1 MGSDDVNS
9 THSKNPMQPLSCW
22 VKYLSLPFSLL
33 MCYGAFSEI
42 MKVNNT
48 ISIDYWGT
56 LIAGLLLIISPFL
69 MNRFSSIVLLGTGVF
84 AVVNLL
90 NPDFQSWLNLA
101 FFAVLTVLFMKPH
114 RLWFRIILQL
124 AALGIIGV
132 CLWYLYKD
140 FYKGIE
146 HFVQTGKLTEA
157 YLNNRIKTYLPGDF
171 SYYSAVIFIVLSV
184 RCYLP
189 AGLKRQTSENHN
201 HIRNNDSD
209 NDLWGY

>member
-1 MGSDDVNS
+1 MGYDDVNLNPA
-9 THSKNPMQPLSCW
+9 KNPLQPVSCW
-22 VKYLSLPFSLL
+22 IKYLSLPFSLL

-42 MKVNNT
+42 IKVNNS

-56 LIAGLLLIISPFL
+56 LIAGLLLVVSPFL
-69 MNRFSSIVLLGTGVF
+69 MNRFSSVILLGTGIF

-90 NPDFQSWLNLA
+90 KPDLQSWLNLA
-101 FFAVLTVLFMKPH
+101 LFAALTILLMKPY
-114 RLWFRIILQL
+114 RLWFRILLQL
-124 AALGIIGV
+124 ASLVIIGL
-132 CLWYLYKD
+132 CLWYVYKD

-146 HFVQTGKLTEA
+146 HFVQTGKLTET

-184 RCYLP
+184 RFYIP
-189 AGLKRQTSENHN
+189 VALKRQTSENHN
-201 HIRNNDSD
+201 HIRKNNSD

>member
-101 FFAVLTVLFMKPH
+101 FFAVLTILFMKPH

-124 AALGIIGV
+124 VALGIIGV

-189 AGLKRQTSENHN
+189 AGLKRQTGENHN

>member
-1 MGSDDVNS
+1 MGYDDVNS
-9 THSKNPMQPLSCW
+9 TPSKNPLQPVSCW
-22 VKYLSLPFSLL
+22 IKYLSLPFSLL

-42 MKVNNT
+42 IKVNNS

-56 LIAGLLLIISPFL
+56 LVAGLLLVISPFL
-69 MNRFSSIVLLGTGVF
+69 MNRFSSVILLGTGIF

-90 NPDFQSWLNLA
+90 KPDLQSWLNLA
-101 FFAVLTVLFMKPH
+101 LFAALTILLMKPY
-114 RLWFRIILQL
+114 RLWFRILLQL
-124 AALGIIGV
+124 AALVIIGL
-132 CLWYLYKD
+132 CLWCVYKD

-184 RCYLP
+184 RFYLP
-189 AGLKRQTSENHN
+189 SVSKRQNSENHN
-201 HIRNNDSD
+201 HTRHNDSD

>member
-9 THSKNPMQPLSCW
+9 THSKNPLQPLSCW

-189 AGLKRQTSENHN
+189 AGLKRQTGENHN

>member
-33 MCYGAFSEI
+33 MCYGAFNEI

-189 AGLKRQTSENHN
+189 AGLKRQTGENHN

>member
-189 AGLKRQTSENHN
+189 AGLKRQTGENHN